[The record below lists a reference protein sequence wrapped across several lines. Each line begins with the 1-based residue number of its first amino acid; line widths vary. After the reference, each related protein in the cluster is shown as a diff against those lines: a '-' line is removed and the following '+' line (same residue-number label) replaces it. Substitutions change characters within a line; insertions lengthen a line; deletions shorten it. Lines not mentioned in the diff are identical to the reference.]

1 MIMGGNTR
9 QGYGLHPLNPDLVLE
24 ISLAMAQEKRR
35 FSEPTKENSKSE
47 DQPKIS

>member
-1 MIMGGNTR
+1 MR
-9 QGYGLHPLNPDLVLE
+9 CRFCAEHARFNPDLILE

-35 FSEPTKENSKSE
+35 FSEPTEENAKSE